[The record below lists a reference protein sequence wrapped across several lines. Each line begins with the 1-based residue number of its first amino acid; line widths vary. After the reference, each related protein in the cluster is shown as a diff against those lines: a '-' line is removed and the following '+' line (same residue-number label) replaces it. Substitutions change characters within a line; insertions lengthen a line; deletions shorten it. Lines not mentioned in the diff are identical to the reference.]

1 MINAKPRF
9 AVHDNGQIYDYDTA
23 LLHDPVGTLSTTEG
37 VYDLEELKAAILA
50 GKPISTALDP
60 QVQRHSVDSNAE
72 FEKQIAPII
81 AADQE
86 EHEAAVERKR
96 KRKAWEKAQRDAAA
110 AGTGTDEPPADPAAS
125 TGSPPAA

>member
-9 AVHDNGQIYDYDTA
+9 AVHDNGQVYDYDTA

-60 QVQRHSVDSNAE
+60 QVNRGGHQADAD
-72 FEKQIAPII
+72 FEAAVKAQIEK
-81 AADQE
+81 DQA

-96 KRKAWEKAQRDAAA
+96 KRKEWEKSQREAANE
-110 AGTGTDEPPADPAAS
+110 TQNSTDSSA
-125 TGSPPAA
+125 